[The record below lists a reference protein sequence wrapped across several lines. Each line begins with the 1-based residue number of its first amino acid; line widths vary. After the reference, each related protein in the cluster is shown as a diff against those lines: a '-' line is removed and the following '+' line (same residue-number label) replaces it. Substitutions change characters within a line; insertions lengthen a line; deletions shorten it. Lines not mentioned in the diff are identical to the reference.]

1 MKPFFQGLVF
11 GFLVMY
17 GYLNYGAD
25 LLGPFRGWFN
35 GAGNSIKHDRMR
47 KEADEVIHGFL
58 FQHNTG
64 TRVNEGGR
72 AQLEKGAGHGC
83 RGKFSGAQATPDC

>member
-1 MKPFFQGLVF
+1 VIPTDIVSMKPFFQGLVF

-25 LLGPFRGWFN
+25 LLGPFRGWFD
-35 GAGNSIKHDRMR
+35 GAGKDIKHDRMR

-64 TRVNEGGR
+64 TRVKEGVVR
-72 AQLEKGAGHGC
+72 
-83 RGKFSGAQATPDC
+83 S